1 MTTTPLRV
9 GIVGTGWRAEYFARI
24 AVALPDRFE
33 LVGVTSRTPENRE
46 RFARSWRTR
55 PFDSVGDLVGAGR
68 PELVITSV
76 PVPANPDVIGDLV
89 DLGAHVLAETPP
101 APTLAGLVDLW
112 DRVGA
117 GGLVHIAE
125 QYPELPGHA
134 ARRAVVASGAI
145 GDVSSVQVSSTH
157 GYHAVALMRSFLGY
171 AGHGA
176 VTVRASTFDAPL
188 VDPLSRAG
196 WSHDDRPKRARTILA
211 TLDFGDDRSG
221 LYDFTDNQWH
231 NRLRFR
237 RILVR
242 GSRGEIS
249 GDAVVR
255 LAGDE
260 TVLTSSISRSQLGH
274 DLNLDGHDTEHLAF
288 DGSIVWRNPVL
299 GARFMDEEIAMAAVM
314 LRAGT
319 WARGEGDGPYSLADA
334 SRDHAIALAID
345 EAAETGAAT
354 VESDLPWA

>member
-1 MTTTPLRV
+1 MTTTPQRIA
-9 GIVGTGWRAEYFARI
+9 IVGTGWRAEFFARI
-24 AVALPDRFE
+24 AAALPDRFD

-46 RFARSWRTR
+46 RFADTWRTR
-55 PFDSVGDLVGAGR
+55 PFDSIHDLVSGGR
-68 PELVITSV
+68 PELVVASV
-76 PVPANPDVIGDLV
+76 PVPANPDVIVDLV
-89 DLGAHVLAETPP
+89 DLGVHVLAETPP
-101 APTLAGLVDLW
+101 APTLPGLVDLW
-112 DRVGA
+112 QRVGVS
-117 GGLVHIAE
+117 GLVHIAE

-157 GYHAVALMRSFLGY
+157 GYHAVALMRSFLGDT
-171 AGHGA
+171 GHGA
-176 VTVRASTFDAPL
+176 VTVRASSFDAPL

-196 WSHDDRPKRARTILA
+196 WSHDDTPKSASTILA
-211 TLDFGDDRSG
+211 TLDFGGERSG

-255 LAGDE
+255 LAGEE
-260 TVLTSSISRSQLGH
+260 TILTSSITRSQLGH

-288 DGSIVWRNPVL
+288 EGSVVWRNPFL

-314 LRAGT
+314 DRAGS
-319 WARGEGDGPYSLADA
+319 WARGASDGPYPLAEA

-345 EAAETGAAT
+345 EAVATGTAT
-354 VESDLPWA
+354 VDTDLPWA